1 MKKYIAIFSLLLIGI
16 LAYAQDFEAPKRGAK
31 IYAED
36 YTISV
41 DTEGETTFDLWLVR
55 SRFAKRA
62 TFLTPK
68 LITSSGLEFEIAQD
82 ENDKDHYVV
91 TVSANGVDAGQY
103 STTVSARSTGTQKVV
118 GTTLSFDVTPAKA
131 VASKD
136 GE

>member
-1 MKKYIAIFSLLLIGI
+1 MKKYIAIFSLLLLGTTVN
-16 LAYAQDFEAPKRGAK
+16 AQEFEAPEKGAK
-31 IYAED
+31 IYAQE

-41 DTEGETTFDLWLVR
+41 DAEGETTFDLWLIR

-68 LITSSGLEFEIAQD
+68 LISSSNLSFEITQD
-82 ENDKDHYVV
+82 ENNKDHYTVK
-91 TVSANGVDAGQY
+91 VSAKGVDAGQY

-118 GTTLSFDVTPAKA
+118 GTTLSFNVTPAKA